1 MKKSLLKITVAL
13 LLAVSTGSTTALFA
27 KPNPK
32 AQTYK
37 THEVADSSAD
47 KSAPLVYFIR
57 EITPEALVK
66 VYKATGYTAKG
77 KTGVKVSTGESEKT
91 NYLRPA
97 LIKNLVKDELN
108 ATIVECN
115 TAYGGGR
122 SNNIDHMK
130 IAKDHGFLDV
140 ANGFDLQ
147 DAEGYMTLPVRGG
160 VRIKENYVGSHFKN
174 YDTYLILSH
183 FKGHAMAGFGGAIKN
198 LSIGFASGMSCK
210 KSGKLNIHSAGRSV
224 TSWTHCPQDEFLES
238 MAEAAKSVCD
248 YMQGGKGIVCVNVMN
263 RISVD
268 CDCDANPA
276 EPDMHDIGILAS
288 LDPVALD
295 QACVDLIYTAK
306 DGGSVV
312 ERIESRNGIHTLEH
326 AEKIGFGSRN
336 YRLVEIK

>member
-1 MKKSLLKITVAL
+1 MKLKQILYAALTVTLSIA
-13 LLAVSTGSTTALFA
+13 ALFA
-27 KPNPK
+27 KENKK
-32 AQTYK
+32 AATYRTYETAGK
-37 THEVADSSAD
+37 N
-47 KSAPLVYFIR
+47 APVVYFIR
-57 EITPEALVK
+57 DITPEALVTI
-66 VYKATGYTAKG
+66 YKATDYKRSG
-77 KTGVKVSTGESEKT
+77 KTGVKVSTGESEKS

-97 LIKNLVKDELN
+97 LIGKLVKDELH

-115 TAYGGGR
+115 TAYGGSR
-122 SNNIDHMK
+122 SNNINHKK
-130 IAKDHGFLDV
+130 IAKERGFLDV

-147 DAEGYMTLPVRGG
+147 DEDGYMTIPVKGG
-160 VRIKENYVGSHFKN
+160 IRLKENYVGSHFKD

-183 FKGHAMAGFGGAIKN
+183 FKGHAMGGFGGAIKN
-198 LSIGFASGMSCK
+198 LAVGFASGMNCE

-224 TSWTHCPQDEFLES
+224 KNWVNCPQDEFLES

-248 YMQGGKGIVCVNVMN
+248 YMQNGKGIVCVNVMN
-263 RISVD
+263 RLSVD
-268 CDCDANPA
+268 CDCDSNPA

-295 QACVDLIYTAK
+295 QACVDLVYKAK
-306 DGGSVV
+306 DSGSLI

>member
-1 MKKSLLKITVAL
+1 M
-13 LLAVSTGSTTALFA
+13 
-27 KPNPK
+27 
-32 AQTYK
+32 
-37 THEVADSSAD
+37 
-47 KSAPLVYFIR
+47 
-57 EITPEALVK
+57 
-66 VYKATGYTAKG
+66 
-77 KTGVKVSTGESEKT
+77 STGESENS

-115 TAYGGGR
+115 TAYGGSR
-122 SNNIDHMK
+122 SNNINHMK
-130 IAKDHGFLDV
+130 IARDHGFLDV

-147 DAEGYMTLPVRGG
+147 DADGYMTIPVKGG
-160 VRIKENYVGSHFKN
+160 VRLKENYVGAHFKD

-183 FKGHAMAGFGGAIKN
+183 FKGHAMGGFGGAIKN
-198 LSIGFASGMSCK
+198 LSIGFASGMSCQ

-224 TSWTHCPQDEFLES
+224 TNWTHCPQDEFLES

-248 YMQGGKGIVCVNVMN
+248 YMQNGKGIVCVNVMN
-263 RISVD
+263 RLSVD
-268 CDCDANPA
+268 CDCDSNPA

-295 QACVDLIYTAK
+295 QACVDLVYKAA

-312 ERIESRNGIHTLEH
+312 ERIESKNGLHTLEH
-326 AEKIGFGSRN
+326 AEKIGFGSRA

>member
-1 MKKSLLKITVAL
+1 MWNDIRADCGRYKSFIEVNGGCALNIQEEFMKTRRFVFFATL
-13 LLAVSTGSTTALFA
+13 LLVSAISGLFA

-32 AQTYK
+32 AASYK
-37 THEVADSSAD
+37 SHEAAAGD
-47 KSAPLVYFIR
+47 KSAPVVYFIR
-57 EITPEALVK
+57 DITPEALVK
-66 VYKATGYTAKG
+66 VYKATGYEAIG
-77 KTGVKVSTGESEKT
+77 KVGVKVSTGESENS

-97 LIKNLVKDELN
+97 LIKKLVKDELN

-147 DAEGYMTLPVRGG
+147 DAEGYMTLPVKGG

-224 TSWTHCPQDEFLES
+224 TRWTSCPQDEFL
-238 MAEAAKSVCD
+238 
-248 YMQGGKGIVCVNVMN
+248 
-263 RISVD
+263 
-268 CDCDANPA
+268 
-276 EPDMHDIGILAS
+276 
-288 LDPVALD
+288 
-295 QACVDLIYTAK
+295 
-306 DGGSVV
+306 
-312 ERIESRNGIHTLEH
+312 
-326 AEKIGFGSRN
+326 
-336 YRLVEIK
+336 

>member
-1 MKKSLLKITVAL
+1 MKKIFAL
-13 LLAVSTGSTTALFA
+13 LLIFVSAFAFA

-32 AQTYK
+32 AQGYK
-37 THEVADSSAD
+37 THETKD
-47 KSAPLVYFIR
+47 KSVPVVYLIR
-57 EITPEALVK
+57 DISPEALVK
-66 VYKATGYTAKG
+66 VYQATGYKTSG
-77 KTGVKVSTGESEKT
+77 KVGVKVSTGESENS

-122 SNNIDHMK
+122 SNNIDHIK
-130 IAKDHGFLDV
+130 IARNHGFLDV

-147 DAEGYMTLPVRGG
+147 DAEGYMTLPVKGG
-160 VRIKENYVGSHFKN
+160 ERLTENYVGSHFAD

-183 FKGHAMAGFGGAIKN
+183 FKGHAMA
-198 LSIGFASGMSCK
+198 
-210 KSGKLNIHSAGRSV
+210 
-224 TSWTHCPQDEFLES
+224 
-238 MAEAAKSVCD
+238 EAAKSVCD
-248 YMQGGKGIVCVNVMN
+248 YMQGGRGIVCVNVMN

-295 QACVDLIYTAK
+295 QACVDLIYTAS

-312 ERIESRNGIHTLEH
+312 ERIESRNGNHTLEH
-326 AEKIGFGSRN
+326 AEKIGFGSRK
-336 YRLVEIK
+336 YRLMEIK

>member
-1 MKKSLLKITVAL
+1 MKTRRFVFFATL
-13 LLAVSTGSTTALFA
+13 LLVSAISGLFA

-32 AQTYK
+32 AASYK
-37 THEVADSSAD
+37 THEVSTSSTNASD
-47 KSAPLVYFIR
+47 KSVPVVYFIR
-57 EITPEALVK
+57 DITPEALVK
-66 VYKATGYTAKG
+66 VYKATGYEASG
-77 KTGVKVSTGESEKT
+77 KVGVKVSTGESENS

-147 DAEGYMTLPVRGG
+147 DAEGYMALPVKGG

-198 LSIGFASGMSCK
+198 LSIGFASGMSVE
-210 KSGKLNIHSAGRSV
+210 KSGKVQIHSGGTKTKGSIWG
-224 TSWTHCPQDEFLES
+224 SQEPFLEA

-248 YMQGGKGIVCVNVMN
+248 YMQDGKGIVCVNVMN

-326 AEKIGFGSRN
+326 AEKIGFGSRD